1 MRDLSLY
8 TVAPTD
14 SIRTAME
21 RINQNKHRV
30 VVVVDNGK
38 VLGTVSDGDVRRAFL
53 HDVLPI
59 APVSQIMHLN
69 PHVTTAT
76 DPVERARL
84 LQQDKVTLL
93 PVVNEDNE
101 LLDVELAYEPFRD

>member
-1 MRDLSLY
+1 M
-8 TVAPTD
+8 
-14 SIRTAME
+14 
-21 RINQNKHRV
+21 
-30 VVVVDNGK
+30 
-38 VLGTVSDGDVRRAFL
+38 SDGDVRRAFL

-59 APVSQIMHLN
+59 APVSQIMQLN

-76 DPVERARL
+76 DPAERARL

-101 LLDVELAYEPFRD
+101 LLDVRLAYEPFRD